1 MSHKV
6 PGDDGG
12 RWWSHEELSLLATP
26 SYFDACFLD
35 LDRVNSIYANRTR
48 DLLSLS
54 LSLGRR
60 CSPAGSRCSHGLFVR
75 TKTFEKNHP
84 SVVKEI
90 EAIRCFPFP
99 WKKYRKKKKLIWA
112 KETWEWEEKRKKKR
126 EERKDTC
133 LCVARGDRFFR
144 RGRHRSFDEAEGD
157 EG

>member
-54 LSLGRR
+54 LLVGVVRLQDPGVLTASSFGRKL
-60 CSPAGSRCSHGLFVR
+60 S
-75 TKTFEKNHP
+75 KKIIHP
-84 SVVKEI
+84 S
-90 EAIRCFPFP
+90 
-99 WKKYRKKKKLIWA
+99 
-112 KETWEWEEKRKKKR
+112 
-126 EERKDTC
+126 
-133 LCVARGDRFFR
+133 
-144 RGRHRSFDEAEGD
+144 
-157 EG
+157 